1 VLVKAI
7 EEMNFKKI
15 TTAIKKELPH
25 QLQDDTIQQ
34 FMHEKI
40 AAIRIL
46 LLAAEEDK
54 DLHAIRKHL
63 KDIIYNIKLFE
74 HDLQIPFPIQT
85 FASETALSD
94 MASKLGDFND
104 RCIALELLQKHA
116 NDNLPATEQKML
128 NELQTNWQQQ
138 KDEQQ
143 QQLLQQVQQ
152 LQIAHSL

>member
-1 VLVKAI
+1 VKAI
-7 EEMNFKKI
+7 EAMNFKKI
-15 TTAIKKELPH
+15 TAAIKKDLPH
-25 QLQDDTIQQ
+25 QLQDETIQQ

-46 LLAAEEDK
+46 LLAAEEEK

-74 HDLQIPFPIQT
+74 HDLQIPFPIQN
-85 FASETALSD
+85 FASEKELSD

-104 RCIALELLQKHA
+104 RCIAFDMLQTHFHEDLPPEEKILLKS
-116 NDNLPATEQKML
+116 
-128 NELQTNWQQQ
+128 LQTNWQQQ
-138 KDEQQ
+138 KEEQQ

>member
-1 VLVKAI
+1 MKTI
-7 EEMNFKKI
+7 EEMHFKKTTSAI
-15 TTAIKKELPH
+15 TKELPR
-25 QLQDDTIQQ
+25 QLQDDTVQQ

-46 LLAAEEDK
+46 LLAAEEEK

-63 KDIIYNIKLFE
+63 KDIIYNIRLFE

-85 FASETALSD
+85 FASEKELSD
-94 MASKLGDFND
+94 MASQLGDFND
-104 RCIALELLQKHA
+104 RCIALGMLQQHA
-116 NDNLPATEQKML
+116 GEELPAAEQKIL
-128 NELQTNWQQQ
+128 NGLQANWQQQ